1 MKYQILHVVY
11 VIDNV
16 RVFLPNCPL
25 TTVRSLLSVDEL
37 HIVRDEA
44 EDTFVVRPHYL
55 NQLLTVVRGHFGRK
69 KQVQVSDL
77 YDNNW
82 QLFDR

>member
-11 VIDNV
+11 VIDTV
-16 RVFLPNCPL
+16 QVFLPNCPL

-44 EDTFVVRPHYL
+44 DDTFVVRLH
-55 NQLLTVVRGHFGRK
+55 
-69 KQVQVSDL
+69 
-77 YDNNW
+77 
-82 QLFDR
+82 